1 MPWPDNHKAETRQR
15 ILDAAAAAFRAEGVE
30 AIAVGDVMSRAG
42 LTHGG
47 FYAHFASKEQLVAEA
62 LGHASRQTT
71 RKFDRTAEA
80 AGAGALRAV
89 IDSYLD
95 AAHAAHPER
104 GCVVASLGPEAARGP
119 RAVKVSLGQS
129 IRARLDRLRRLLPA
143 SLSPRARDK
152 KAAGAF
158 ACMVGGLVLARGLEH
173 EEAQRLLADC
183 REFLHDAITE

>member
-1 MPWPDNHKAETRQR
+1 MPWAENHKAETRER
-15 ILDAAAAAFRAEGVE
+15 ILDAAAVAFRAEGVDG
-30 AIAVGDVMSRAG
+30 IAVGDVMSRAG

-62 LGHASRQTT
+62 LRHASRQTT

-80 AGAGALRAV
+80 AGADALRAV

-95 AAHAAHPER
+95 AAHVAHPER
-104 GCVVASLGPEAARGP
+104 GCVVAALGPEAARGP

-143 SLSPRARDK
+143 SLPTRARDK
-152 KAAGAF
+152 QAAGVF
-158 ACMVGGLVLARGLEH
+158 ACMVGGLILARGLQR
-173 EEAQRLLADC
+173 EESEQLLADC
-183 REFLHDAITE
+183 RAFLDDALAE